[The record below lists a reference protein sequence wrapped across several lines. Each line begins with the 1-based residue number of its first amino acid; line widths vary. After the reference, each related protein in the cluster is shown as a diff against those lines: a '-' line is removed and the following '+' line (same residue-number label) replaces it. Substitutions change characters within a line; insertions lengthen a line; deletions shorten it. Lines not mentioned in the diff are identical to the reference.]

1 MIRNAASFLVVE
13 GMRRGLSPTDAC
25 REAIERVVHKRREAS
40 RTLQV
45 CFLAINRAGE
55 VGAYALHSGFV
66 YAVHDGTP
74 GPHDKLIDAASMYDT
89 KPGDGK

>member
-13 GMRRGLSPTDAC
+13 SMRRGLSPADAC
-25 REAIERVVHKRREAS
+25 REAIERVVHKRPAES

-45 CFLAINRAGE
+45 CFLAIDRDGE
-55 VGAYALHSGFV
+55 VGAYALHPGFV

-74 GPHDKLIDAASMYDT
+74 GPHDKLIESPSIYRSN
-89 KPGDGK
+89 GE